1 MKEFYANAVET
12 SRGSQVTLQVTFG
25 LIDPKDATFEF
36 DLKHW
41 FNSFKT
47 RSKAGVFFVATK
59 GKAEGELGE
68 ILVFHH
74 WLIMEGNMS
83 PDMIRIESFE
93 AASTFRGVKSV
104 ELFGKLSAH

>member
-1 MKEFYANAVET
+1 MVSWFRSFQLRWINFVKEFDANAVET
-12 SRGSQVTLQVTFG
+12 ARGLQVAFG
-25 LIDPKDATFEF
+25 LINPKDATFEF

-47 RSKAGVFFVATK
+47 RSEAGVFFVATK
-59 GKAEGELGE
+59 GKTEGELGE

-83 PDMIRIESFE
+83 PDMIGIESFE
-93 AASTFRGVKSV
+93 AASTFR
-104 ELFGKLSAH
+104 